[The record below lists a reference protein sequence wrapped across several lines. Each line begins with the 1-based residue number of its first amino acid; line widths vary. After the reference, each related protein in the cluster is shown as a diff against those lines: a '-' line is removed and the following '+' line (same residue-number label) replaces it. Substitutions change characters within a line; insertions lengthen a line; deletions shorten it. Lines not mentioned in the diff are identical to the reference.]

1 MTVQALYQTAAQAF
15 RAGDY
20 EAAVNALR
28 QIFDLNPDF
37 QEAEAARY
45 VAAFSA
51 ADRGRFWS
59 APQGLFS
66 DTSDLRST
74 FETIYDRG
82 VWGGGSGAGSD
93 LRNTV
98 VYVAYV
104 QHLMERF
111 DARSIVDL
119 GCGDWRFSKHLK
131 FGDRR
136 YLGVD
141 IVASVIAA
149 NEAAYGS
156 GTIRFE
162 RADVTAFAIPECD
175 LLLCKDVLQH
185 VSNAN
190 VRVILERSRA
200 ARVAVFT
207 NDYHPANEDCPNGS
221 TRPLDITA
229 APFSVPAK
237 PRLVFSGKVTFLVTR
252 AAAEPSA
259 VRQDT

>member
-1 MTVQALYQTAAQAF
+1 MTLQAMFQTAAQAF
-15 RAGDY
+15 RAGDHST
-20 EAAVNALR
+20 AVDTLR
-28 QIFDLNPDF
+28 RIFDLDPHF

-51 ADRGRFWS
+51 ADRQRFWS
-59 APQGLFS
+59 ASRGMFAN
-66 DTSDLRST
+66 TADLQST
-74 FETIYDRG
+74 FDTIHKHSI
-82 VWGGGSGAGSD
+82 WGGSSGAGSD

-104 QHLMERF
+104 QHLI
-111 DARSIVDL
+111 DHLGVQSIVDL
-119 GCGDWRFSKHLK
+119 GCGDWRFAKHLK

-149 NEAAYGS
+149 NQAAYGS
-156 GTIRFE
+156 ETIRFE
-162 RADVTAFAIPECD
+162 RADVTTFEIPPCD

-185 VSNAN
+185 LSNDN
-190 VRVILERSRA
+190 VRAILDRSARA
-200 ARVAVFT
+200 RFALFT

-229 APFSVPAK
+229 PPFLVAAK
-237 PRLVFSGKVTFLVTR
+237 PRLVFSGKVTFVRTR
-252 AAAEPSA
+252 AEAT
-259 VRQDT
+259 Q